1 MHAWLAVLALVS
13 GCSTMTLRIP
23 RDDLQRDLA
32 KRFPVEADKHVVV
45 LRASDPWL
53 EFPGRPEVLA
63 VRLRLAAI
71 TPLDGAQLHG
81 STRVE
86 GRLEYVA
93 AEHAFY
99 LREPRV
105 TELFLHPPRGEGAVA
120 RLMSGTK
127 AGVGL
132 RIVERAARSA
142 IVELLKRRPVYRLDA
157 SRSRKEAKAIRHLRS
172 VRVEDQDLV
181 LEVGL

>member
-1 MHAWLAVLALVS
+1 MPAWLTVLVLVS
-13 GCSTMTLRIP
+13 GCSTTLRIP

-45 LRASDPWL
+45 VTASDPWL
-53 EFPGRPEVLA
+53 EFPGKPDTLA
-63 VRLRLAAI
+63 IRLRLAAI
-71 TPLDGAQLHG
+71 TADDRTRLHG
-81 STRVE
+81 ATRIE

-99 LREPRV
+99 LRDPRV
-105 TELFLHPPRGEGAVA
+105 TELHLLPPRDGGTLA
-120 RLMSGTK
+120 RLTRG
-127 AGVGL
+127 ARGALGL

-142 IVELLKRRPVYRLDA
+142 LVELLRHRPVYRLDA
-157 SRSRKEAKAIRHLRS
+157 NRSEKEAKAIRHLRS

-181 LEVGL
+181 LEVGW